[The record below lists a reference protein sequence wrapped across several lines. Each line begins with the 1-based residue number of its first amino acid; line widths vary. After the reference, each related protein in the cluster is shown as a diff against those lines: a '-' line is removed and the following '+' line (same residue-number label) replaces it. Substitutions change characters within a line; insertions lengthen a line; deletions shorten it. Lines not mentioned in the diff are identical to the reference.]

1 MAQTTWSG
9 PLASGD
15 RNAGESGGPNLGF
28 VALSQ
33 TALINF
39 DATLVQ
45 NATFNVPAGTQLVD
59 YYVDVLTAYDS
70 ATSATLSAGT
80 SSGGTQYLSAI
91 SVKTAGRRSNA
102 FSAAQLAAM
111 DDVGTNRQVVVAI
124 TSVGQPTAG
133 QVRVT
138 MLYVQTTADD

>member
-1 MAQTTWSG
+1 MGTYMTGPFQTGTG
-9 PLASGD
+9 LDNTGADTGT
-15 RNAGESGGPNLGF
+15 
-28 VALSQ
+28 VVLSK

-45 NATFNVPAGTQLVD
+45 NASFTLPANAQIVD
-59 YYVDVLTAYDS
+59 FFVDVLTAYDS

-80 SSGGTQYLSAI
+80 SSGGTQYLSGI
-91 SVKTAGRRSNA
+91 SVKTAGRRANG

-111 DDVGTNRQVVVAI
+111 DGIGTNTALVATV

-138 MLYVQTTADD
+138 VVYVQN